1 LSPGDGEIQASEQ
14 LGQGFAFSPYQHGQG
29 VSSLVGHGDTFP
41 DRKNDPDGDSSEFD
55 YFIEVGQVWKIANA
69 ALSQSISWSKFG
81 IQFAFFIELSSS
93 DPNTCQNNQ
102 TQPT

>member
-1 LSPGDGEIQASEQ
+1 MARSKRVSNWARFRL
-14 LGQGFAFSPYQHGQG
+14 FAVPAWPRCF
-29 VSSLVGHGDTFP
+29 SSLVGHGDTFP